1 MSAPILYDPQDL
13 GKINAYF
20 MEKEEDA
27 VIRLRALE
35 DRLAAIKAA
44 PVGSSAAVVAATAVV
59 PVPPGEVSGAGATD
73 APSSELEKLRS
84 EVRCSWYC
92 HVTMSGIACGMGC
105 LFEQQLNRP
114 CSHADTHCS
123 AGSAPTTDG

>member
-1 MSAPILYDPQDL
+1 MSAPKLYDPQDL

-44 PVGSSAAVVAATAVV
+44 PVGSSAPVVAATAGM
-59 PVPPGEVSGAGATD
+59 PAPAGEVGGKGAED
-73 APSSELEKLRS
+73 APSAELEKLRS
-84 EVRCSWYC
+84 EVRCYW
-92 HVTMSGIACGMGC
+92 
-105 LFEQQLNRP
+105 L
-114 CSHADTHCS
+114 
-123 AGSAPTTDG
+123 